1 MELAESKV
9 ISEHSLFLANQE
21 AAPNQLKSSYQVVT
35 GLVVIGD
42 RQLNSESLWRP
53 ILDSIPNYK
62 ENIFWNRVRT
72 FDIVI

>member
-1 MELAESKV
+1 MVLAKSKL
-9 ISEHSLFLANQE
+9 ISEYSLFLANQY
-21 AAPNQLKSSYQVVT
+21 AAPNQLKSSYQVVS